1 MSNVS
6 FEALPL
12 IVPFFGGALLLSCT
26 AICCGYRRLRHQ
38 IGYLEDRVGLLE
50 TELRSRALA
59 LAPAQVSA
67 PVPTQVPIVRP
78 QVPTVFIPS
87 YPPAALAPPP
97 YRAGAT
103 NYNYVPPQASAPP
116 ASSFLDP
123 R

>member
-1 MSNVS
+1 MSNNM
-6 FEALPL
+6 FAALPL

-38 IGYLEDRVGLLE
+38 MGYLEDRLGLLE

-59 LAPAQVSA
+59 QAQVSSPA
-67 PVPTQVPIVRP
+67 PTQIPIVRP

-87 YPPAALAPPP
+87 YPPAALPPPP